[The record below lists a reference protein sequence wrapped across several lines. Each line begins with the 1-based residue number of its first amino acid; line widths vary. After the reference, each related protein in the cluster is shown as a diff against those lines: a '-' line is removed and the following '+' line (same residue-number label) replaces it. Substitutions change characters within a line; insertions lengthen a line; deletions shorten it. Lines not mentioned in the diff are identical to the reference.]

1 GAQPVDGTLTVQQIS
16 HQLYGEGV
24 RRIAVVSDDIDKYPS
39 RADFA
44 DRTTFHDRDDL
55 DAVQRELREI
65 EGCSVIIYDQTCAAE
80 KRRRRKRG
88 TMAGPDHRVV
98 IRAAVC
104 DGCGDCGVQSNGLS
118 IVPKETVAGCKRT
131 IDHSGC
137 SNDVRCVRGFC
148 PGFVAVK
155 GGGRNNP

>member
-44 DRTTFHDRDDL
+44 DRTTFHDRDAL

-88 TMAGPDHRVV
+88 TMTDPDQRVNSASDVCAG
-98 IRAAVC
+98 
-104 DGCGDCGVQSNGLS
+104 
-118 IVPKETVAGCKRT
+118 
-131 IDHSGC
+131 
-137 SNDVRCVRGFC
+137 RGAC
-148 PGFVAVK
+148 CYMSTC
-155 GGGRNNP
+155 